1 MWIAIGVTI
10 AVVGTICLAVL
21 INHIIKENVKKY
33 SKYYQAVIKLNEET
47 AFLTIWSQIMDKTV
61 YLNSKK
67 AFDNFNAS
75 KYAQEYVNANKTAIS
90 ELIEKV
96 NKNRATQKR
105 YNEKFEKIEHT
116 MDPKIAKKARIGV
129 VSFVKKETELA
140 NSIRKTGCTELS
152 LTIKYQYTSPAGR
165 NHYEAKRTY
174 SYNDI
179 LRMLNTVSVT
189 VRIKKGSSTSKISRS
204 ERDLEN
210 ALMNCF
216 GNTKPINRPL
226 TIDDIEDI
234 DE

>member
-1 MWIAIGVTI
+1 MWIAIGVIIAI
-10 AVVGTICLAVL
+10 AVTVCLVVL
-21 INHIIKENVKKY
+21 INHIINENVKKN
-33 SKYYQAVIKLNEET
+33 SKYYQAVVRLNKET
-47 AFLTIWSQIMDKTV
+47 AFLTIWSQVTNKTV

-67 AFDNFNAS
+67 AFDNFNVS
-75 KYAQEYVNANKTAIS
+75 KYAQEYVNSNKAAIN
-90 ELIEKV
+90 ELVEKV
-96 NKNRATQKR
+96 NKNRETQKT
-105 YNEKFEKIEHT
+105 YNEKFAIIEHT
-116 MDPKIAKKARIGV
+116 TDPKVAKKAGIGLT
-129 VSFVKKETELA
+129 SFVKRETKFA
-140 NSIRKTGCTELS
+140 NSIRKTGCADLS

-189 VRIKKGSSTSKISRS
+189 VRVKKNSGTSKISKS

-216 GNTKPINRPL
+216 GTTKPINRPL